1 VCCNV
6 IQVGA
11 GQRINVTMYDYS
23 YSAALVRRSDLPQS
37 GSYLLPLPSPTQAR
51 TCRVYA
57 TIREPS
63 RGSTTTT
70 VCDMRGRVVN
80 VFTSDA
86 DRIEL
91 RIMTVTR
98 PGTATDASSSR
109 QPPAASR
116 HDATVEQDSYVM
128 FHYTGEVLASSLRWT
143 SGGYPPT
150 TLGAEH
156 YVFGLYV
163 RSSVRPLTSIS
174 RDTTSLYLVDE
185 F

>member
-1 VCCNV
+1 
-6 IQVGA
+6 VGA

-37 GSYLLPLPSPTQAR
+37 GSYSLPLPSPTQAR

-57 TIREPS
+57 TIREPA

-70 VCDMRGRVVN
+70 VCDMRGRIVN

-98 PGTATDASSSR
+98 PGTATDSSSSGGVR

-116 HDATVEQDSYVM
+116 HDATVEHDSYVM
-128 FHYTGEVLASSLRWT
+128 FHYTGEVLSS
-143 SGGYPPT
+143 
-150 TLGAEH
+150 
-156 YVFGLYV
+156 
-163 RSSVRPLTSIS
+163 SSR
-174 RDTTSLYLVDE
+174 
-185 F
+185 